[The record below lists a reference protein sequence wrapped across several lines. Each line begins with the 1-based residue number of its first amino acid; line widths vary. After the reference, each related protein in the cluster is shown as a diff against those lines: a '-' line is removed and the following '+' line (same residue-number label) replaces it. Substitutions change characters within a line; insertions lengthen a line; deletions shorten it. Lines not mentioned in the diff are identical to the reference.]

1 MKGMILAAGLGSR
14 LRPLTW
20 IRAKPAV
27 PLLNR
32 PLIRYAFD
40 LLDSLRIREVVV
52 NLHHLRGSVSRALEG
67 VTPTVHFSTER
78 EILGTAGAVG
88 RVRDFWGPE
97 PFVVCN
103 GKIYFEQR
111 LGPVLAAHR
120 ESGALATLVLVPRKP
135 EDPFRP
141 VFLAGDSHLTGHLA
155 GDSHL
160 TGHLAGDSHL
170 AGDNLAGDSRVRDFG
185 RVRAFGQDLP
195 GRTSGPGYVFTGV
208 QILSPS
214 VLDLIPEGPSDLVK
228 HIYEPLVARRGPV
241 MGFVSRAHWFECS
254 TPERYLEKSMGLLA
268 RRGLKALP
276 GDLGGK
282 DCHQVVLGRGVRI
295 PEGASLERCVVWDG
309 VRLGDRCRLRDS
321 IVAGEVEIPPGT
333 RLSQVVVTP
342 SFPEP
347 LRPTGEV
354 RPGYWTWPLEGRR
367 PGQP

>member
-52 NLHHLRGSVSRALEG
+52 NLHHLRGSVTRALEG
-67 VTPTVHFSTER
+67 VTPTVRFSPER

-103 GKIYFEQR
+103 GKIYFEQD
-111 LGPVLAAHR
+111 LGPVLDAHQ
-120 ESGALATLVLVPRKP
+120 ESRALATLVLVPRKP
-135 EDPFRP
+135 DAPFRP
-141 VFLAGDSHLTGHLA
+141 VFLAGD
-155 GDSHL
+155 
-160 TGHLAGDSHL
+160 
-170 AGDNLAGDSRVRDFG
+170 G

-195 GRTSGPGYVFTGV
+195 GRRSGPGYVFTGV
-208 QILSPS
+208 QILSPG

-228 HIYEPLVARRGPV
+228 HIYEPLVAQRGPV

-254 TPERYLEKSMGLLA
+254 TSERYLEKSMELLA
-268 RRGLKALP
+268 RRGLNALP
-276 GDLGGK
+276 GRSGGK
-282 DCHQVVLGRGVRI
+282 DCHKVVLGPGSPGPGGDLARALRG
-295 PEGASLERCVVWDG
+295 L
-309 VRLGDRCRLRDS
+309 
-321 IVAGEVEIPPGT
+321 
-333 RLSQVVVTP
+333 
-342 SFPEP
+342 
-347 LRPTGEV
+347 
-354 RPGYWTWPLEGRR
+354 GRR
-367 PGQP
+367 PPGLPLPAARLDRGR

>member
-20 IRAKPAV
+20 LRAKPAV

-40 LLDSLRIREVVV
+40 LLASLRIQEVMV
-52 NLHHLRGSVSRALEG
+52 NLHHLRGSVTRALEG
-67 VTPTVHFSTER
+67 VAPTVCLSPEP

-88 RVRDFWGPE
+88 KVGDFWGPE

-111 LGPVLAAHR
+111 LGPVLAAHQ

-141 VFLAGDSHLTGHLA
+141 VFLAGD
-155 GDSHL
+155 
-160 TGHLAGDSHL
+160 
-170 AGDNLAGDSRVRDFG
+170 G

-195 GRTSGPGYVFTGV
+195 GRAGGPGYVFTGV
-208 QILSPS
+208 QILSPA
-214 VLDLIPEGPSDLVK
+214 VLDLIPQGPSDLVK
-228 HIYEPLVARRGPV
+228 QIYEPLVAQRGPV

-254 TPERYLEKSMGLLA
+254 TPERYLEKSMELLV

-276 GDLGGK
+276 GHFGDK
-282 DCHQVVLGRGVRI
+282 DCHEVVLGRRVRV
-295 PEGASLERCVVWDG
+295 PEGTSLTRCVVWDG
-309 VRLGDRCRLRDS
+309 ARLGSGCRLRDS
-321 IVAGEVEIPPGT
+321 IVAGELEIPAGT
-333 RLSQVVVTP
+333 RLSRVVVTP
-342 SFPEP
+342 PFPSP
-347 LRPTGEV
+347 LRPTGEAH
-354 RPGYWTWPLEGRR
+354 PGYWTWPLEGRR
-367 PGQP
+367 TGKDTTR

>member
-52 NLHHLRGSVSRALEG
+52 NLHHLRGSVTRALEG
-67 VTPTVHFSTER
+67 VTPTVRFSPER

-103 GKIYFEQR
+103 GKIYFEQD
-111 LGPVLAAHR
+111 LGPVLAAHQ
-120 ESGALATLVLVPRKP
+120 ESRALATLVLVPRKP

-141 VFLAGDSHLTGHLA
+141 VFLAGD
-155 GDSHL
+155 
-160 TGHLAGDSHL
+160 
-170 AGDNLAGDSRVRDFG
+170 G
-185 RVRAFGQDLP
+185 RIRAFGHDLP
-195 GRTSGPGYVFTGV
+195 GRPSGPGYVFTGV
-208 QILSPS
+208 QILSPA

-228 HIYEPLVARRGPV
+228 HLYEPLVAQRGPV

-254 TPERYLEKSMGLLA
+254 TPERYLEKSMGLLV
-268 RRGLKALP
+268 RRGLNALP
-276 GDLGGK
+276 GRSGGK
-282 DCHQVVLGRGVRI
+282 DCRKVVLGRGVRV
-295 PEGASLERCVVWDG
+295 PEGTSLERCVVWNG
-309 VRLGDRCRLRDS
+309 ARLGSRCRLRDS
-321 IVAGEVEIPPGT
+321 IVAGEVEIPAGT
-333 RLSQVVVTP
+333 RLSHVVVTP
-342 SFPEP
+342 PFPET
-347 LRPTGEV
+347 LRPTGEAH
-354 RPGYWTWPLEGRR
+354 PGYWTWPLEGRR
-367 PGQP
+367 REKENTR

>member
-52 NLHHLRGSVSRALEG
+52 NLHHLRGSVTRALEG
-67 VTPTVHFSTER
+67 VTPTVRFSPEP

-88 RVRDFWGPE
+88 QVRDFWGPE

-111 LGPVLAAHR
+111 LGPVLAAHQ
-120 ESGALATLVLVPRKP
+120 ESRALATLVLVPRKP

-141 VFLAGDSHLTGHLA
+141 VFLDQ
-155 GDSHL
+155 D
-160 TGHLAGDSHL
+160 
-170 AGDNLAGDSRVRDFG
+170 G

-195 GRTSGPGYVFTGV
+195 GRPSGSGYVFTGV
-208 QILSPS
+208 QILSAA

-228 HIYEPLVARRGPV
+228 HIYEPLVAQRGPV

-254 TPERYLEKSMGLLA
+254 TPERYLEKSLGLLA
-268 RRGLKALP
+268 RRGLNALP
-276 GDLGGK
+276 EGSGGK
-282 DCHQVVLGRGVRI
+282 DCRSVVLGRDARV
-295 PEGASLERCVVWDG
+295 PEGTSLERCVVWDG
-309 VRLGDRCRLRDS
+309 AALGARCRLRDS
-321 IVAGEVEIPPGT
+321 IVAGEVEIPAGT
-333 RLSQVVVTP
+333 RLSRVVVTP
-342 SFPEP
+342 PFPET
-347 LRPTGEV
+347 LRPTGEAQ
-354 RPGYWTWPLEGRR
+354 PGYWTWPLEGRR
-367 PGQP
+367 PGKENTR